1 MIFTGIVSFRR
12 KKDFDQV
19 CLGHM
24 NDGQCLVLTTGER
37 EREREREREPKNL
50 KSVQMY
56 NTDSQKTEA
65 KD

>member
-1 MIFTGIVSFRR
+1 MILLGLFLSKE

-24 NDGQCLVLTTGER
+24 NDGQCSLLTTGER
-37 EREREREREPKNL
+37 EREPKNH

>member
-1 MIFTGIVSFRR
+1 
-12 KKDFDQV
+12 
-19 CLGHM
+19 M